1 MTDDLQSLQDKIKAA
16 RRQKAEGVKAPASDS
31 RQGMQAGIE
40 LAGAIFISTAIGYG
54 LDSWLGTKPAFLLI
68 FFFLGVCTGFY
79 NVYRLTQ
86 NLGTAVGVKKSGDS
100 GLSEEKK
107 DAKSSSDQQ

>member
-1 MTDDLQSLQDKIKAA
+1 MTDDIQSLQDKIKAA
-16 RRQKAEGVKAPASDS
+16 REQKTRGVKPPASDS
-31 RQGMQAGIE
+31 KQGVQAGVE

-54 LDSWLGTKPAFLLI
+54 IDSYFDTKPAFLLI

-86 NLGTAVGVKKSGDS
+86 NLGTAVGIK
-100 GLSEEKK
+100 GLPEEKK
-107 DAKSSSDQQ
+107 DAKSSEE